1 MNPASACM
9 YVYPLLH
16 VSQDTWEGRHNKKTR
31 GMVDRIRRMARHDN
45 KENRDNISI
54 VWLLRKIVI
63 RIVNSTQVRIHHKFS
78 FQSEM
83 KFKFHKGQRAAIIPE
98 TNFC

>member
-1 MNPASACM
+1 MNPVSACISSA
-9 YVYPLLH
+9 PR
-16 VSQDTWEGRHNKKTR
+16 ETR
-31 GMVDRIRRMARHDN
+31 GEADTIRRMARHDN
-45 KENRDNISI
+45 KEKRDKISI
-54 VWLLRKIVI
+54 VCLLRKIVI
-63 RIVNSTQVRIHHKFS
+63 RIVNSTKVRIHHKFS